1 MEIRIYNL
9 RLKNFKGIKELDI
22 VFDGKDANIYGRNA
36 TGKTTIFDAFK
47 WLFFDKDSNDRKD
60 FNIKTLDENNN
71 PIHYLEHEV
80 EATLIVDGQ
89 DINFK
94 KMLKEKWVKKRGQEQ
109 QEFSGHET
117 SYWIDEV
124 PIKKKDYEE
133 KINSIIPENLFK
145 LITDPLF
152 FNNQMSWK
160 ERRELLIHISG
171 STITD
176 EQILSSN
183 SEFSTLKDN
192 LEGRTIE
199 DYSKVLYAKI
209 KELNNEREKIP
220 VRIDELTKT
229 LITEHNID
237 YEELEKQKSVFNDEL
252 KTIETEML
260 DIQARAK
267 ENIKKADQL
276 GIVKNELNNLKF
288 RLEVEHNNKYSQDMM
303 NLQNEKVLVE
313 NKLRNNR
320 EEYENCIQKIEQD
333 TSRKTVL
340 YQKWD
345 EVNKLTLEFD
355 ADTFICPTCKRTLET
370 EQIEEKKKEMEL
382 NFNNH
387 KKMEKDA
394 INTEG
399 QTINVRV
406 QENTIKKEQLQTEI
420 KQLEEQLNNICTEL
434 ENAEKQKSGIEDFD
448 VTSLPEYQE
457 KLKEVEKLQEFVNQM
472 VTDDT
477 TEIQNKKS
485 SIIENINNI
494 DKQLNERNVQEKT
507 KARIEELEKQEEE
520 IAQKVQELESQQFQ
534 IEEFTKTKVELLE
547 NAINSNFEIVN
558 FRLFKT
564 QINGGL
570 EECCDT
576 LVNGVPYSDVNNAHK
591 IIAGLDIIKT
601 LTKFHNR
608 TAPIFIDNRESIND
622 LCPIDTQV
630 ISLIVTDDATLRIES
645 IERESEV

>member
-9 RLKNFKGIKELDI
+9 KLKNFKGIKDLEI
-22 VFDGKDANIYGRNA
+22 VFDGKDTNIYGKNA

-80 EATLIVDGQ
+80 EATLIIDGQ
-89 DINFK
+89 DMNFK
-94 KMLKEKWVKKRGQEQ
+94 KMFKEKWVKKRGQEQ

-133 KINSIIPENLFK
+133 KINSIIPESLFK

-160 ERRELLIHISG
+160 ERRELLINISG

-176 EQILSSN
+176 ENILN
-183 SEFSTLKDN
+183 SDEKFTTLKAN
-192 LEGRTIE
+192 LEGRSIE
-199 DYSKVLYAKI
+199 DYSKVLAAKI
-209 KELNNEREKIP
+209 KELNNDREKIP
-220 VRIDELTKT
+220 IRIDELTKT
-229 LITEHNID
+229 LITEHNINYED
-237 YEELEKQKSVFNDEL
+237 LENEKNMCNEELQKIDA
-252 KTIETEML
+252 EMT
-260 DIQARAK
+260 DIQTRAR
-267 ENIKKADQL
+267 ENMKKADQL
-276 GIVKNELNNLKF
+276 GIAKNELNNLKF
-288 RLEVEHNNKYSQDMM
+288 KLELAHNNKYSQEGMR
-303 NLQNEKVLVE
+303 LQNEKALVE
-313 NKLRNNR
+313 NQLRNKR
-320 EEYENCIQKIEQD
+320 EEYENRGQKIDQD
-333 TSRKTVL
+333 KKRKEEL
-340 YQKWD
+340 YAKWD
-345 EVNKLTLEFD
+345 EISKLTLEFD
-355 ADTFICPTCKRTLET
+355 PNKFICPTCKREFEA
-370 EQIEEKKKEMEL
+370 EQIEEKKKEMEI
-382 NFNNH
+382 NFNTH
-387 KKMEKDA
+387 KKAEKDA

-399 QTINVRV
+399 QTINARL
-406 QENTIKKEQLQTEI
+406 QENTAAREQLQNEI
-420 KQLEEQLNNICTEL
+420 NELDTKLSTINNDLATI
-434 ENAEKQKSGIEDFD
+434 ENQQSGAKDFD

-457 KLKEVEKLQEFVNQM
+457 KQKEIEKLQEMVNQM
-472 VTDDT
+472 VADDT
-477 TEIQNKKS
+477 TEIQNRKS
-485 SIIENINNI
+485 SIIEQINNI
-494 DKQLNERNVQEKT
+494 DRQLNERDVQEKT

-576 LVNGVPYSDVNNAHK
+576 LVNGVPYADVNNAHK

-601 LTKFHNR
+601 LSKFYNNS
-608 TAPIFIDNRESIND
+608 APIFIDNRESINT
-622 LCPIDTQV
+622 LCTIDAQI
-630 ISLIVTDDATLRIES
+630 ISLIVTEDTKLRIEV
-645 IERESEV
+645 I

>member
-9 RLKNFKGIKELDI
+9 KLKNFKGIKDLEI
-22 VFDGKDANIYGRNA
+22 VFDGKDTNIYGKNA
-36 TGKTTIFDAFK
+36 TGKTTVFDAFK
-47 WLFFDKDSNDRKD
+47 WLFFDKDSNDKKD

-80 EATLIVDGQ
+80 EATLIIDGQ

-94 KMLKEKWVKKRGQEQ
+94 KMFKEKWVKKRGQEQ

-133 KINSIIPENLFK
+133 KINSIIPESLFK

-160 ERRELLIHISG
+160 ERRELLMNISG

-176 EQILSSN
+176 ENILN
-183 SEFSTLKDN
+183 SDEKFTTLKVN
-192 LEGRTIE
+192 LEGRSIE
-199 DYSKVLYAKI
+199 DYSKVLAAKI
-209 KELNNEREKIP
+209 KELNNDREKIP
-220 VRIDELTKT
+220 IRIDELTKT
-229 LITEHNID
+229 LITEHNINYED
-237 YEELEKQKSVFNDEL
+237 LENEKNMCNEELQK
-252 KTIETEML
+252 IEAEMT
-260 DIQARAK
+260 DIQTRAK
-267 ENIKKADQL
+267 ENMKKADQL
-276 GIVKNELNNLKF
+276 GIAKNELNNLKF
-288 RLEVEHNNKYSQDMM
+288 RLEVEHNNKYSQEAIK
-303 NLQNEKVLVE
+303 LQNEKTLVE
-313 NKLRNNR
+313 SSLRNKR
-320 EEYENCIQKIEQD
+320 QEYEERGQKIDQD
-333 TSRKTVL
+333 AKRKEDL
-340 YQKWD
+340 YAKWD

-355 ADTFICPTCKRTLET
+355 PNSFICPTCKREYET
-370 EQIEEKKKEMEL
+370 DKIEEMKKEFET

-387 KKMEKDA
+387 KNSEKQA

-399 QTINVRV
+399 QTINARI
-406 QENTIKKEQLQTEI
+406 QENTNAREKLQVEI
-420 KQLEEQLNNICTEL
+420 KEL
-434 ENAEKQKSGIEDFD
+434 ETKLETISKELETIENQQSGAKDFD
-448 VTSLPEYQE
+448 VTSLPQYQE
-457 KLKEVEKLQEFVNQM
+457 KLKEVEKLQEIVNRL
-472 VTDDT
+472 VADDT
-477 TEIQNKKS
+477 TEIQNRKS
-485 SIIENINNI
+485 NIIQQINNI

-507 KARIEELEKQEEE
+507 KARIEELEKQEED

-601 LTKFHNR
+601 LSKFYNNS
-608 TAPIFIDNRESIND
+608 APIFIDNRESINT
-622 LCPIDTQV
+622 LCTINAQI
-630 ISLIVTDDATLRIES
+630 ISLIVTEDTKLRIEV
-645 IERESEV
+645 I